1 MTVTWRAAVSYALT
15 VTVLSLL
22 TAAAVDLAWQA
33 ASGDL
38 GGWVTTWAKNPWNG
52 VFAAAATISLTLA
65 RRLTDPLPRWRVPLI
80 DGSAYLVVLLVC
92 AGLSA
97 WSAGD
102 EAPADTAFVSAVLA
116 MFTLQLPTAW
126 VLSAWRG
133 RHLDTVL
140 TRAATRPTAVRAA
153 TR

>member
-1 MTVTWRAAVSYALT
+1 MTVTWRAAVCYALT

-22 TAAAVDLAWQA
+22 TAAAVDLAWHA
-33 ASGDL
+33 ASGGL
-38 GGWVTTWAKNPWNG
+38 GTWVSAWVKNPWNG
-52 VFAAAATISLTLA
+52 VFAVAATITLTLT
-65 RRLTDPLPRWRVPLI
+65 RRLTDPLPMWRVPLL

-92 AGLSA
+92 AGLAS

-126 VLSAWRG
+126 VLSAWRA

-140 TRAATRPTAVRAA
+140 TRAATRTT
-153 TR
+153 TRTTRR